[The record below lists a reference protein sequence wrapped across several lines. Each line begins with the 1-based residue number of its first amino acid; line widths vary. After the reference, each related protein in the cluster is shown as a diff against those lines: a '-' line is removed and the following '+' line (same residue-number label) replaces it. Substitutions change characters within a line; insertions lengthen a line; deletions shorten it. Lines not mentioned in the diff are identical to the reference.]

1 MELISNL
8 ELDLKVPAEGDRDT
22 GNRYLSEDDSSV
34 EGVGRVTQALT
45 GRNGAER
52 SASAERPLS
61 ASAFTTG
68 AGEHLTLILI
78 PIYTQ
83 YTHST
88 YMYKYYAYPIGSV
101 NTTLQGMLD
110 MSKSLIGSIQ
120 QNLRE
125 FAEKTETSLIPD
137 DISEHRRPNS
147 AGILSGHRSRSAA
160 EGAAGGGY
168 YDEDED
174 ESGFNVCDY
183 AFTSR
188 PGSAMQ
194 QQQEEAGENA
204 TETGSPSPKARSAAA
219 TKKLHAHLLGQGT
232 GGWPTRRTLL
242 TSMESIICGQLFVV
256 DFYWLPQKTSTEI
269 IAKSFVNK
277 YALCYIILYTTV
289 FVHRSLTCI

>member
-1 MELISNL
+1 MRTTPPWRAWGGA
-8 ELDLKVPAEGDRDT
+8 LKRLLVALPLNEVP
-22 GNRYLSEDDSSV
+22 L
-34 EGVGRVTQALT
+34 
-45 GRNGAER
+45 
-52 SASAERPLS
+52 LS
-61 ASAFTTG
+61 ALSA
-68 AGEHLTLILI
+68 HLLLPLEQVNTLVLF
-78 PIYTQ
+78 IYTQ
-83 YTHST
+83 YSHCFH
-88 YMYKYYAYPIGSV
+88 MYHIGSV

-160 EGAAGGGY
+160 EATGGGY
-168 YDEDED
+168 YEEDED

-256 DFYWLPQKTSTEI
+256 DFYWLPQKTCTEI

-277 YALCYIILYTTV
+277 YALYYIILYTTV
-289 FVHRSLTCI
+289 FVHRSLTCICFCSV